1 MIMTQKIIELHL
13 NKNEKLDESLL
24 VNSIYEVIEPL
35 NIIYKSLIHINCHI
49 IANGEVLNLLRR
61 CHAFGLNL
69 AKIDIRQNSLQHK
82 NLINS
87 IFDFNGFKDFEKWN
101 ESKKIKFLIN
111 KIKSNKNLLSKKI
124 KLNKENNETLETFKM
139 LKDLPEE
146 CLGSYIISNTSNISD
161 ILSVMFLQKETG
173 VKNYLNIVPL
183 FETLNDL
190 NNADK
195 IMEKLFRIPIYL
207 KIFKRKQEIMIGYSD
222 SSKDAGNFAASWS
235 IYQVQEKLYKISKRN
250 NINLTLFHGRGG
262 SIGRGGGPVYAA
274 LLSQPPGTVNGK
286 TKVTEQGEVIQQK
299 FSTESIAEYS
309 LGTYIGS
316 VLEATLSPPIKP
328 KKNWIKLM
336 NEMSTIGNISYKNQL
351 INNPEFLRYYN
362 TVTPQKI
369 LEKIFIG
376 SRPTKRN
383 KTNKIKALSA
393 IPWVFAWTQIRLI
406 LPAWL
411 GTLEALE
418 YGSEKNN
425 LKFLKQMFNKW
436 PFFYQMMDMLDMV
449 LTKTD
454 IRVIKF
460 YENCLADKNLK
471 NIGNKLTKQLSL
483 LIKLNKI
490 LIPNKMINQ
499 RNEYRESVKIRN
511 TYAETLNLLQANII
525 KKLNNNKMKKNEKE
539 NYNDAMMVTVAGIA
553 AAMKNTG

>member
-1 MIMTQKIIELHL
+1 
-13 NKNEKLDESLL
+13 
-24 VNSIYEVIEPL
+24 
-35 NIIYKSLIHINCHI
+35 
-49 IANGEVLNLLRR
+49 
-61 CHAFGLNL
+61 
-69 AKIDIRQNSLQHK
+69 
-82 NLINS
+82 
-87 IFDFNGFKDFEKWN
+87 
-101 ESKKIKFLIN
+101 
-111 KIKSNKNLLSKKI
+111 
-124 KLNKENNETLETFKM
+124 
-139 LKDLPEE
+139 
-146 CLGSYIISNTSNISD
+146 
-161 ILSVMFLQKETG
+161 
-173 VKNYLNIVPL
+173 
-183 FETLNDL
+183 
-190 NNADK
+190 
-195 IMEKLFRIPIYL
+195 
-207 KIFKRKQEIMIGYSD
+207 
-222 SSKDAGNFAASWS
+222 
-235 IYQVQEKLYKISKRN
+235 
-250 NINLTLFHGRGG
+250 
-262 SIGRGGGPVYAA
+262 
-274 LLSQPPGTVNGK
+274 
-286 TKVTEQGEVIQQK
+286 
-299 FSTESIAEYS
+299 
-309 LGTYIGS
+309 
-316 VLEATLSPPIKP
+316 
-328 KKNWIKLM
+328 
-336 NEMSTIGNISYKNQL
+336 MSTIGNISYKNQL

-383 KTNKIKALSA
+383 KTNKIKDLRA

-418 YGSEKNN
+418 YGSKKNN